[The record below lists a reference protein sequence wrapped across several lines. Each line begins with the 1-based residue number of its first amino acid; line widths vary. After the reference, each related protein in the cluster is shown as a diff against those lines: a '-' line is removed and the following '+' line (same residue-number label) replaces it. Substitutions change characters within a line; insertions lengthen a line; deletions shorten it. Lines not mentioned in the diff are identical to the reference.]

1 MSHLFR
7 CQRPEVGFRVSGTGD
22 VDGCQPHGCWEWNSG
37 PLEDQQEPLTPEPP
51 LQLCLL
57 PPSSAL
63 KMSSLSLM
71 SRRLVI
77 VWLCRVSAFLENVGY
92 NFYQIWEMFGYDFC
106 LCNSLPHLLL
116 RLQILMPGVHVIS
129 QPLVLSYFF
138 QSYSLPCLLFLFSLL
153 AHCWFFFSLL
163 LFNVS
168 PAVTTTGWTLEI
180 FTARNVKCISLF
192 SLCFLS

>member
-1 MSHLFR
+1 MYVTFVQVPEARGGFQSLWNWR
-7 CQRPEVGFRVSGTGD
+7 CRWLLAPWMLGMELRSTRRPTRA
-22 VDGCQPHGCWEWNSG
+22 PNSI
-37 PLEDQQEPLTPEPP
+37 TSA
-51 LQLCLL
+51 
-57 PPSSAL
+57 PSVAPSAAL

-116 RLQILMPGVHVIS
+116 RLQILMPGVHVIL

-192 SLCFLS
+192 SLCFLP